1 MFIYLAT
8 IVTLNE
14 LIYGDLNPSQLIHF
28 STRRRVECIKSL
40 TTLNVCIN
48 PLFFDEIALKKP
60 IVQLDLSETFKV
72 MISSIDE
79 LLQYPLQKVSH
90 KVMMVDEYLQ
100 KIFDSHNLLSSEL
113 QVSVLLAGESIS
125 MSSVKYHGLDN
136 TECNIA
142 DVLHRNNLVI
152 VFSTLDNGDVG
163 AGSGVTRLVFTLFEQ
178 FRAIHL

>member
-1 MFIYLAT
+1 
-8 IVTLNE
+8 
-14 LIYGDLNPSQLIHF
+14 
-28 STRRRVECIKSL
+28 
-40 TTLNVCIN
+40 
-48 PLFFDEIALKKP
+48 
-60 IVQLDLSETFKV
+60 

-100 KIFDSHNLLSSEL
+100 KIFDSHNLLGSEL

-152 VFSTLDNGDVG
+152 VFSTLDDGDVG

-178 FRAIHL
+178 FRSIHLKQIDLFSHVIDPGINHIQSLFVLCLTLDVNLHE